1 MRIQVVGGSPDASG
15 SEVSGECKEPARADP
30 DTADSQEIYGLLQ
43 WLLIDI
49 FPEYPAK
56 LGPPKE
62 ESE

>member
-1 MRIQVVGGSPDASG
+1 MPVEVKSPANVKSQR
-15 SEVSGECKEPARADP
+15 VLTLN
-30 DTADSQEIYGLLQ
+30 TADSQEIYGLLQ

-49 FPEYPAK
+49 FPEYSAK